1 MTISKVLDQTVRM
14 YRANFVP
21 LATLGAIHAFVSLP
35 LIFLDG
41 KPHGGMTLPQLMGM
55 FAFVA
60 LVAMAVL
67 LPWQSGAA
75 ISASLQI
82 LGGQPPQ
89 VGTSLGASWRRLGAL
104 IGLGILSGLAGGL
117 GALLFVIPGFYI
129 WFGFSFGGAVLM
141 DQKRPGEQPIGTT
154 DAMRRSWALAKGLRG
169 RLFGVS
175 LVWVLLMMV
184 LQMAVS
190 GILTMVGVDGVVRDL
205 AKQLSGGLVT
215 PCQSLS
221 LVLLYAHA
229 RTQREGDD
237 LAREAERLAGVA
249 QPANAPAV

>member
-129 WFGFSFGGAVLM
+129 WFGFSFGGAVVM
-141 DQKRPGEQPIGTT
+141 DQHDRVSSRSG
-154 DAMRRSWALAKGLRG
+154 RRTPCDGRG
-169 RLFGVS
+169 RWRRACAGGS
-175 LVWVLLMMV
+175 SASRW
-184 LQMAVS
+184 S
-190 GILTMVGVDGVVRDL
+190 G
-205 AKQLSGGLVT
+205 
-215 PCQSLS
+215 CC
-221 LVLLYAHA
+221 
-229 RTQREGDD
+229 
-237 LAREAERLAGVA
+237 
-249 QPANAPAV
+249 